1 MKSLNSYLS
10 EARVGQLDVKK
21 KEDNK
26 AAQDLRGPGD
36 VSKPDRLRLMHQAKN
51 GAERTTVPNTA
62 DRMKRAVEHPG
73 LEKTADSILK
83 DLGYKGKGNKTKE
96 VDVDFDDKYQYNREV
111 RRQSRKMGTRH
122 QSDRDDKLEADPEGT
137 VLPKGRSKK
146 EIEAGMDKAQSTGQL
161 AGRDAVTAADR
172 EFDKAIQRAYAPT
185 VPDEIEVG
193 KAKVGGSVDMR
204 HGMQGSGVGLD
215 DKTELDDDYLNQAL
229 GAVIDPDLATKKAGK
244 GGEIDKTDSAI
255 GKRLDL
261 DQTAEIPLIQRGKEG
276 GYELEMRNLT
286 RRDAEMHSD
295 EGAASADANNRR
307 TPEQKKYEDEFR
319 GKLKSGDYKGAQEM
333 AFKFKDISNDRV
345 EEVIKMFGA
354 SRGQQGKAGK
364 DKLLATIEGRGGTE
378 GERSVIWGGDID
390 AELPPEAR
398 QDDDGNDLPPGMYN
412 TKNIKDK
419 DTLRQVKSQRAF
431 EMVRTYLKQGLKD
444 GYAPHEG
451 FRSMLDMDL
460 EHVQPLKAG
469 GMDGPDNWLWASAP
483 INQGHGEG
491 PVDKYADQAM
501 ARGNTGPGGGD
512 KFGQTTQGRMYKPS
526 EAKKTFDGMFGDNAL
541 LGSEFRRE
549 FGDLERG
556 KGKSHRGIFDAKKL
570 DALDDE
576 QRDEKRKVLK
586 DKYGFSNEQIS
597 SLIPD
602 SGMLKGTS
610 FQEDPAEYD
619 EEGMKDQRFQLQ
631 YRKLKDVAKEQWK
644 AGNLPDIE
652 NVKDLDGYVRDQMK
666 RTAALRKRKQEAEA
680 PPEEDFGLGSLGL

>member
-1 MKSLNSYLS
+1 MKSLSTYLF

-21 KEDNK
+21 QEDNK
-26 AAQDLRGPGD
+26 DAQALRGPGD
-36 VSKPDRLRLMHQAKN
+36 VGKVDRLRLMHQAKN
-51 GAERTTVPNTA
+51 GAKKTTVPNTA
-62 DRMKRAVEHPG
+62 DRLKRAVEHPG
-73 LEKTADSILK
+73 LQQAADAILK
-83 DLGYKGKGNKTKE
+83 DLGYKGKGNTTKE
-96 VDVDFDDKYQYNREV
+96 VDVDFNDPFQYNREV
-111 RRQSRKMGTRH
+111 RRQARKMGTRH
-122 QSDRDDKLEADPEGT
+122 SSDRDEKLEADPEGT
-137 VLPKGRSKK
+137 ELPKGRSKE
-146 EIEAGMDKAQSTGQL
+146 EIEAGMEKAQSTGQL
-161 AGRDAVTAADR
+161 AGRDAITATDD
-172 EFDKAIQRAYAPT
+172 EFDKAIQRAYASE
-185 VPDEIEVG
+185 VPDEIEIG
-193 KAKVGGSVDMR
+193 DKKVGGSTDMR

-229 GAVIDPDLATKKAGK
+229 GAVIDPDLATKKK
-244 GGEIDKTDSAI
+244 GTKGEIDKTDSAI

-261 DQTAEIPLIQRGKEG
+261 DQTAEIPLYQRGKEG

-319 GKLKSGDYKGAQEM
+319 GKLKDGDYKGAQEM
-333 AFKFKDISNDRV
+333 AFKFKDISNERV

-354 SRGQQGKAGK
+354 SRGQQGKEGK
-364 DKLLATIEGRGGTE
+364 DKLLAAIEGRGGTE

-412 TKNIKDK
+412 TKHISDP

-512 KFGQTTQGRMYKPS
+512 KFGQTTQGRMYKPT

-549 FGDLERG
+549 FGDLEKGTGKAQRG
-556 KGKSHRGIFDAKKL
+556 VFDAKKL
-570 DALDDE
+570 DALDDD
-576 QRDEKRKVLK
+576 QREEKRKILK
-586 DKYGFSNEQIS
+586 DKYGFSDEQIMG
-597 SLIPD
+597 LIPD
-602 SGMLKGTS
+602 QGMLKGTS
-610 FQEDPAEYD
+610 FQDNPAEYD

-631 YRKLKDVAKEQWK
+631 YRKALELADKEFA
-644 AGNLPDIE
+644 AGRLPDIE
-652 NVKDLDGYVRDQMK
+652 DRRQLKGYVQDQMK
-666 RTAALRKRKQEAEA
+666 QAAALKQRKREAEA
-680 PPEEDFGLGSLGL
+680 PPEDDFGLGALGL